1 MDIRKIDVSIT
12 EEDVAQMVSGLFE
25 KQELNKNVN
34 LTQIFTE
41 LLLQNPQ
48 ACTYFVQIIL
58 GKSLPT
64 LHPIGSIVRVPWKNI
79 SLIVDDSEKVY
90 EELKKNNLLNKHG
103 EVTCTIE
110 EYRGLLNYF
119 QYRIKFKYNDTDSTV
134 CSATIADIKTYDH
147 NIF

>member
-12 EEDVAQMVSGLFE
+12 EEDVAQMVSELFQT
-25 KQELNKNVN
+25 QELDKRAN

-41 LLLQNPQ
+41 LLLSNPQ

-58 GKSLPT
+58 GKSLPQI
-64 LHPIGSIVRVPWKNI
+64 HSVGSIVRVPWNNI

-90 EELKKNNLLNKHG
+90 QQLKEHNLLNKNE

-110 EYRGLLNYF
+110 EYKGLLSYF
-119 QYRIKFKYNDTDSTV
+119 QYRIRFKYNDKDSTV
-134 CSATIADIKTYDH
+134 CSATIADIKSYES

>member
-12 EEDVAQMVSGLFE
+12 EEDVAQMVGGLFQN
-25 KQELNKNVN
+25 QELDKRAD

-41 LLLQNPQ
+41 LLLNNPQ

-58 GKSLPT
+58 GKSLPV

-79 SLIVDDSEKVY
+79 SLLVDDSEKVY
-90 EELKKNNLLNKHG
+90 EELKKNNLLNKHE
-103 EVTCTIE
+103 EVTCTVE
-110 EYRGLLNYF
+110 EYRGLLSYF
-119 QYRIKFKYNDTDSTV
+119 QYRIRFKYNDKDSTV

>member
-48 ACTYFVQIIL
+48 ACTYFVQVIL
-58 GKSLPT
+58 GKNLPQI
-64 LHPIGSIVRVPWKNI
+64 HSVGSIVRVPWKNI
-79 SLIVDDSEKVY
+79 SLLVDNSEKVY
-90 EELKKNNLLNKHG
+90 EELKNNNLLNKHE
-103 EVTCTIE
+103 EVTCTVE
-110 EYRGLLNYF
+110 EYRGLLGYF
-119 QYRIKFKYNDTDSTV
+119 QYRIRFKYNDKDSTV